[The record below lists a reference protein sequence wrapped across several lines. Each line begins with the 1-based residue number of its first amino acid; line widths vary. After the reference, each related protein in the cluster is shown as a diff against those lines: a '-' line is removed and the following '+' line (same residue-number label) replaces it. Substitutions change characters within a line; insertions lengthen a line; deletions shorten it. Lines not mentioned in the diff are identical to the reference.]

1 MRWRG
6 WRLARGRGRAA
17 LTAGAILCAATGAAA
32 TDKNFDQQLWL
43 PLMDMIR

>member
-32 TDKNFDQQLWL
+32 IDKNFDQQLWL
-43 PLMDMIR
+43 HLMDMVR